1 MYKINNLPP
10 VLDLGYQ
17 GESMVTAHQID
28 CSEWLETWPDGQI
41 AATVVVPWSDVCPLP
56 VIREGS
62 VITISVTRSLTAK
75 AGGGSINIRL
85 LDGDVEKRSAV
96 VKTQVRPSHPPVE
109 GEMPTV
115 VSDWVAQAQEELNR
129 VRGLTFEVVDGDLIV
144 RM

>member
-1 MYKINNLPP
+1 MYKINDLPP

-41 AATVVVPWSDVCPLP
+41 AATVIVPWSDVYPLP
-56 VIREGS
+56 VVREGS
-62 VITISVTRSLTAK
+62 VITINVTRSLTAK

-129 VRGLTFEVVDGDLIV
+129 LQDLTFEVVDGDLIV